1 MYSYLKMK
9 KLKKSSKNSEMNS
22 SKLIL
27 LAKLRRPVHVTFI
40 SKHLLRMPMD
50 ETMKIIND
58 MIKDGLIEESKYG
71 KGYYVIKQK

>member
-9 KLKKSSKNSEMNS
+9 KLKKNLKNSEMNPS
-22 SKLIL
+22 RVIL
-27 LAKLRRPVHVTFI
+27 LAKLRRPVHITFI

-50 ETMKIIND
+50 ETMKIING
-58 MIKDGLIEESKYG
+58 MIEDGLIEESKYG

>member
-1 MYSYLKMK
+1 MK